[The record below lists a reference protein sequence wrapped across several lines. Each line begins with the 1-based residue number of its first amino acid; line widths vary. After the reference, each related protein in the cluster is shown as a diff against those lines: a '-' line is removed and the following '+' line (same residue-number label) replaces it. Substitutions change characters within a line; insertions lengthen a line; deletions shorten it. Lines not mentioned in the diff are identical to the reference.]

1 MKAPQEIKDSAAD
14 FGRFVQLQELFFD
27 SETKLAALQVD
38 ADKTLAGVLEA
49 MKRDYVDSKTVRDQ
63 AEAELKAL
71 ALKHPEW
78 KTGETIKTPFGSVEF
93 RHTDKLVVAN
103 PERTLGLLDKVV
115 TVGASGLRRTLVE
128 LDLEAM
134 ERVDAATL
142 ELLGATWETTESI
155 KVKPAKI
162 DMGKA
167 AAPATAGTKKG
178 KA

>member
-1 MKAPQEIKDSAAD
+1 MKAPTDIKDSAAD

-49 MKRDYVDSKTVRDQ
+49 MKRDYVDHKTVRDQ

-78 KTGETIKTPFGSVEF
+78 KTGETIKTPFGAVEF
-93 RHTDKLVVAN
+93 RHTEKLVVAN

-115 TVGASGLRRTLVE
+115 GPAGAAGLRRTLVE
-128 LDLEAM
+128 LDVEAL
-134 ERVDAATL
+134 ERVDATTL
-142 ELLGATWETTESI
+142 DLLGASWETTESLR
-155 KVKPAKI
+155 VKPAKI

-167 AAPATAGTKKG
+167 SAPATAGKKG